1 MINFESRSD
10 GIIGPVN
17 DRLGGFGECSFE
29 TNRDFVVAMNRRA
42 IANELNSD

>member
-29 TNRDFVVAMNRRA
+29 TNRDVDGSKHGWA
-42 IANELNSD
+42 IANEIEF